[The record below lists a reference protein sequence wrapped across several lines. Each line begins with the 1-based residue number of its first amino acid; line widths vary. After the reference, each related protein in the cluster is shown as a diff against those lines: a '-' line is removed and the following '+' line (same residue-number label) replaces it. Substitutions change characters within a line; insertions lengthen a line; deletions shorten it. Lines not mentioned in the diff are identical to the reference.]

1 MNCFVSFYKIKSFKI
16 IQFFSEAPCCVI
28 ERISRMTDQ
37 ENKIKLEKVVFDDG
51 NQERNLWSCLTQSC
65 SRSQSVFLSQRFV
78 ILLFIYLVAFVQII
92 FQKLLTD
99 HLFSWDFYEVQC
111 DFFS

>member
-1 MNCFVSFYKIKSFKI
+1 MICFVSIYKIKSSKI
-16 IQFFSEAPCCVI
+16 KQFFSETACCVI
-28 ERISRMTDQ
+28 ERISWMTDQ
-37 ENKIKLEKVVFDDG
+37 ENKIKLEKVIFDDA

-78 ILLFIYLVAFVQII
+78 ILLFIYLLAFVQII

-99 HLFSWDFYEVQC
+99 HLFSWEFYVLQY
-111 DFFS
+111 DIFS